1 MIFSRVVRPSIRIYR
16 SKSLYQIRTMRIQS
30 IPMWTGKGNNYAYL
44 VTDEPTKNSVL
55 IDPANPPE
63 VIPKVEPEVKSGNIN
78 LVAILNTHHHWDHA
92 GGNERI
98 IQKFGNLR
106 VIGGA
111 KCQSVTETPR
121 HNETF
126 KIGDRLTVTALH
138 TPCHTQDSICFYLED
153 GEDRAVFTG
162 DTLFI
167 AGPDSFPFLLYM
179 MPDVIFL
186 GCGRF
191 FEGNAKEMNTAL
203 NEILAALPDNTKV
216 YPGHE
221 YTKQNV
227 EFCLTVSKSD
237 AIKKLEAFAS
247 ANRETQGKFTIGDE
261 KLHNVF
267 MRLTDPEI
275 QLATGKTDPVEVLA
289 MLRELKNAM

>member
-1 MIFSRVVRPSIRIYR
+1 M
-16 SKSLYQIRTMRIQS
+16 
-30 IPMWTGKGNNYAYL
+30 
-44 VTDEPTKNSVL
+44 
-55 IDPANPPE
+55 
-63 VIPKVEPEVKSGNIN
+63 
-78 LVAILNTHHHWDHA
+78 
-92 GGNERI
+92 
-98 IQKFGNLR
+98 
-106 VIGGA
+106 
-111 KCQSVTETPR
+111 TETPR

-216 YPGHE
+216 Y
-221 YTKQNV
+221 
-227 EFCLTVSKSD
+227 VS
-237 AIKKLEAFAS
+237 
-247 ANRETQGKFTIGDE
+247 
-261 KLHNVF
+261 
-267 MRLTDPEI
+267 
-275 QLATGKTDPVEVLA
+275 
-289 MLRELKNAM
+289 